1 MTKSGREIMEI
12 LEAFDLTGCA
22 HSAAQLAGT
31 DRKTVLRY
39 VALREAGSDPLAA
52 QQRRPRSVDEFAGK
66 VEELVDRS
74 SGKIRADVVH
84 RRLTAMGYAG
94 SERTTRRAVAEAKA
108 AWRAGHRRTYR
119 PWIPEPGMWL
129 QWDWG
134 EGPRIGGR
142 RTQLFCCWLAWS
154 RFRVVLPAWDQS
166 LGSLTAC
173 VDRALRVIGGVPAY
187 LLTDNAK
194 TVTVEH
200 VAGIPVRHPDMV
212 ALGRH
217 YGATVATCRPFD
229 PESKGGTEAT
239 VKIAKADL
247 VPALVNLA
255 AGYASFAGLEEAC
268 AAWCERVN
276 GRIHR
281 ESAAVPV
288 QRLAEERQH
297 LHPLPGEPYVL
308 ALGEERL
315 VNDDQTIRFGS
326 VRYSTPPGHAGDRV
340 WCRVHGSE
348 LVIVARGDRDGGLTE
363 IARHA
368 LSTPGN
374 PRIADEHYPHH
385 PAGNGPRQP
394 RPRPRTAAEEAFL
407 NLGAGAARWLTEA
420 AATGAQRLRSKMA
433 RAVELA
439 AVVGADRVDEA
450 LGLAAIAGRFG
461 DDDLAAILDHLSRSG
476 PAGELVTA
484 DEAHSAQPGTSGW
497 AALGASPAVP
507 A

>member
-1 MTKSGREIMEI
+1 VTKSGREIMEI
-12 LEAFDLTGCA
+12 LEAYDLTGCA
-22 HSAAQLAGT
+22 HSAAQLAGS

-39 VALREAGSDPLAA
+39 VALRDAGADPAI
-52 QQRRPRSVDEFAGK
+52 RPRRRRSADEFAGK

-74 SGKIRADVVH
+74 GGKIRADVVH
-84 RRLTAMGYAG
+84 RKLTAMGFAG

-108 AWRAGHRRTYR
+108 AWRSGRRRTYR

-154 RFRVVLPAWDQS
+154 RFRVVLPSWDQG

-173 VDRALRVIGGVPAY
+173 LDRALRIIGGVPAY
-187 LLTDNAK
+187 LLTDNPR

-247 VPALVNLA
+247 VPAQANLLA
-255 AGYASFAGLEEAC
+255 DYASFAGLEDAC
-268 AAWCERVN
+268 AQWCGRVN
-276 GRIHR
+276 ARVHR
-281 ESAAVPV
+281 ETAAVPDR
-288 QRLAEERQH
+288 RLTAERQH
-297 LHPLPGEPYVL
+297 LHPLPAEPYVL

-315 VNDDQTIRFGS
+315 VNEDQTVRFGS
-326 VRYSTPPGHAGDRV
+326 VRYSTPPGHVGDRV
-340 WCRVHGSE
+340 WCRVHGTE
-348 LVIVARGDRDGGLTE
+348 LVIVVRGSRGLAE
-363 IARHA
+363 IARHV
-368 LSTPGN
+368 LSTPGS
-374 PRIADEHYPHH
+374 PRILDEHYPHH

-407 NLGAGAARWLTEA
+407 NLGEGAARWLTEA
-420 AATGAQRLRSKMA
+420 AAAGAQRVRSKMA

-439 AVVGADRVDEA
+439 AVTGTAAVDEA

-476 PAGELVTA
+476 PAGDLVTA
-484 DEAHSAQPGTSGW
+484 DEAHSAQPGTGGW
-497 AALGASPAVP
+497 AALGGAGAVP